1 MRYCF
6 DLDETICNTPSNPD
20 GHGRRYAE
28 STPIPFMVETVN
40 RLYDEGNYIIIMTAR
55 GRGSGVDWTDTTK
68 KLLSEWGVKYNELEP
83 MFHKPNADI
92 FIDDKGVNAEDWIK
106 TQPLKKGIV
115 AGAFDLIHPGYVRMF
130 KYAKEYCNHLTIAL
144 HENPSMA
151 RPYKLKPVQS
161 LEDRKEILRSIKHVD
176 DIVVYQAEDTY
187 LSYLEDYDIRF
198 LGDDYSDGSYTGKGL
213 GIPIV
218 WIPRDHGY
226 STTKLKASIA
236 NSVIRSNRL

>member
-130 KYAKEYCNHLTIAL
+130 KYAKEHCNHLTIAL
-144 HENPSMA
+144 HENPTMA

-161 LEDRKEILRSIKHVD
+161 LEDRKEILRSIKYVD
-176 DIVVYQAEDTY
+176 DIIVYQSEVTY

-226 STTKLKASIA
+226 STTKLKVSIA

>member
-6 DLDETICNTPSNPD
+6 DLDGTICNTPMRLSDKKP
-20 GHGRRYAE
+20 GYLE
-28 STPIPFMVETVN
+28 STPISFMVDQVN
-40 RLYDEGNYIIIMTAR
+40 RLYDEGNHIIIMTAR

-68 KLLSEWGVKYNELEP
+68 KMLSDWGVKYNELEP

-115 AGAFDLIHPGYVRMF
+115 AGAFDVIHPGYVRMF
-130 KYAKEYCNHLTIAL
+130 KYAKEHCNHLTIAL
-144 HENPSMA
+144 HEDPSMA
-151 RPYKLKPVQS
+151 RPHKFTPVQS
-161 LEDRKEILRSIKHVD
+161 LEDRKEILRSIKYVD

-198 LGDDYSDGSYTGKGL
+198 LGDDYRDGSYTGKGL

-226 STTKLKASIA
+226 STTKLKVSIA

>member
-55 GRGSGVDWTDTTK
+55 GRGSGIDWTDTTK
-68 KLLSEWGVKYNELEP
+68 KMLSDWGVKYNELEP

-115 AGAFDLIHPGYVRMF
+115 AGAFDVIHPGYVRMF
-130 KYAKEYCNHLTIAL
+130 KYAKEHCNHLTIAL
-144 HENPSMA
+144 HEDPSMA
-151 RPYKLKPVQS
+151 RPHKFTPVQS
-161 LEDRKEILRSIKHVD
+161 LEDRKEILRSIKYVD

-226 STTKLKASIA
+226 STTKLKVSIA